1 VPGAEISVEVDPR
14 VTGAAHV
21 EALAECGMN
30 RISLGVQDFD
40 PRVQQAIHRIQSPE
54 QTRCLVAGAR
64 AVGFESVNLDLVYG
78 LPFQSAESIERTLDS
93 VLEIAPERIA
103 LYAYAHVTWVAKQQ
117 RGFERHDLPGPRE
130 RLHIQLAAIRRLLG
144 AGYVHVGMDHFALP
158 GDELARAQRE
168 RTLQRNF
175 MGYTTRAGTQLLGFG
190 PSAISEL
197 GASYAQS
204 QRELAAWQAAA
215 GAGQLA
221 TLRGHALGRD
231 DLERRWV
238 IGEIMC
244 QAEVRAEAWRARFGG
259 RFAERFGAE
268 LRSLE
273 PLAEEGLCHLAADGS
288 LRVSTLGRLLVRN
301 IAAAFDAY
309 LPAQRRA
316 AEPMFS
322 QTV

>member
-1 VPGAEISVEVDPR
+1 
-14 VTGAAHV
+14 
-21 EALAECGMN
+21 MN

-40 PRVQQAIHRIQSPE
+40 PRVQQAIHRVQSPE
-54 QTRCLVAGAR
+54 QTRRLVERAR
-64 AVGFESVNLDLVYG
+64 AAGFESVNLDLVYG

-215 GAGQLA
+215 GAGHLA

-238 IGEIMC
+238 IGRLMC
-244 QAEVRAEAWRARFGG
+244 HGELRADEFEAAFGQPFAS
-259 RFAERFGAE
+259 RFAPE
-268 LRSLE
+268 LQQLE
-273 PLAEEGLCHLAADGS
+273 PFLVDGLIERATDGS
-288 LRVSTLGRLLVRN
+288 LVVTPLGRLLVRN
-301 IAAAFDAY
+301 IAMVFDAY
-309 LPAQRRA
+309 LADQRKG
-316 AEPMFS
+316 EKPMFS
-322 QTV
+322 KTV